1 MKTNVPALIQ
11 RLDRRSFLQVSS
23 AFGLAG
29 MAARPAL
36 GIANT
41 KSFAND
47 PFSLGVASGDPSSD
61 GFVLWTRLAPDP
73 LNGGGMKPEPV
84 KVRWEV
90 AADDAMQK
98 VVQQGEATAT
108 ADWGIPFTS
117 KSPGWNRI
125 VRIGIGSLRQM
136 RRALWVAL

>member
-1 MKTNVPALIQ
+1 MKTNIPTLLKS
-11 RLDRRSFLQVSS
+11 LDRRSFLRVSS

-36 GIANT
+36 GIARA

-73 LNGGGMKPEPV
+73 LNGDAESPIGRGRTTPKMDTAFDKLRFSFASCQHYETGYYHAYRDMIAHSAKRIQSGMCLHS
-84 KVRWEV
+84 R
-90 AADDAMQK
+90 
-98 VVQQGEATAT
+98 
-108 ADWGIPFTS
+108 S
-117 KSPGWNRI
+117 
-125 VRIGIGSLRQM
+125 
-136 RRALWVAL
+136 